1 MSQQEKSTFRSY
13 TKEELHNLLTKLEL
27 PVKSK
32 TTKKAMVEILDDFV
46 EKHPEE
52 LDNIEKILQTEE
64 DEEDDDDEDDD
75 IVEVVKIDGEEDEDE
90 DDDDEE
96 EEGDEEEEEEEE
108 AEDDEEEEEE
118 DDKDYEAPPPL
129 NLKEWV
135 VDPIIAQSETFIEKF
150 YEFTDNVGITYLNQ
164 SEKLRDQ
171 LSSTV
176 TLNYLQIGVEL
187 LIFIYTFIRVV
198 PLNENNL
205 IHQIFHDN
213 IPYLSII
220 TWPSLEISSIFQY
233 TSIITFIIWSITSI
247 IIPSIVSYFINFT
260 SRVIEI
266 EDDEY
271 LFRVY
276 SFDPFIFALSK
287 ILTFYFIGQFA
298 LIEFATCECF
308 ISAIFNKTLL
318 NIGLYQS
325 FATNNLGTLPYV
337 LGGVNVLIALY
348 AQFEEY

>member
-1 MSQQEKSTFRSY
+1 
-13 TKEELHNLLTKLEL
+13 
-27 PVKSK
+27 
-32 TTKKAMVEILDDFV
+32 MVEILDDFV

-64 DEEDDDDEDDD
+64 DEDDDDDEEDED

-90 DDDDEE
+90 DD
-96 EEGDEEEEEEEE
+96 EEEEEEE
-108 AEDDEEEEEE
+108 AEDDEEEEE

-220 TWPSLEISSIFQY
+220 T
-233 TSIITFIIWSITSI
+233 
-247 IIPSIVSYFINFT
+247 
-260 SRVIEI
+260 
-266 EDDEY
+266 
-271 LFRVY
+271 
-276 SFDPFIFALSK
+276 
-287 ILTFYFIGQFA
+287 
-298 LIEFATCECF
+298 CHH
-308 ISAIFNKTLL
+308 
-318 NIGLYQS
+318 
-325 FATNNLGTLPYV
+325 
-337 LGGVNVLIALY
+337 
-348 AQFEEY
+348 

>member
-64 DEEDDDDEDDD
+64 DEDDDDDEEDD

-90 DDDDEE
+90 DED
-96 EEGDEEEEEEEE
+96 DEEEEEEEE
-108 AEDDEEEEEE
+108 AEDDEEEEE

-233 TSIITFIIWSITSI
+233 KSIITFIIWSITSI